1 MLDNALALIDEY
13 AMLPAGG
20 TVLCAVSGGAD
31 SLCLLHFLRALA
43 EERGFT
49 LHAAH
54 FDHRLRGE
62 ESTADAAFVENR
74 CEMWKIPFHLGSGD
88 VAETARREGTGIE
101 ETARALRYAFLEEIA
116 ETIGAD
122 VIATAH
128 NASDNVET
136 VLLHL
141 IRGAGLQGLT
151 GIPPRRGHLVRP
163 LLTTTREEIEAYLKE
178 RDLDWREDSSNA
190 DDAHARNYLRHQ
202 LLPRMEELNPRFLSG
217 MERTIRL
224 LRQDNDFLNAQAAQV
239 AALGRWAED
248 DLVIEARHIASAP
261 AAIAPRAVRTLLSML
276 GNGSTDYA
284 STHLEAVV
292 DLARG
297 DDPSAMVFLPGG
309 LMAQRVYGELLLTTR
324 RDPQVL
330 LPCPLE
336 LDGETWPEGSLYGC
350 SCRRCV
356 CPEEPEPGVMYFSTF
371 TGTPVLRPRQ
381 TGDALK
387 LPGRDTK
394 TLKKRF
400 IDQKIPRRDRE
411 RCPVL
416 ADEAGILAAAPF
428 GPEESRLARPGQ
440 EAWAVT
446 FRSRSTST
454 TTERKEHDYAGT

>member
-1 MLDNALALIDEY
+1 MLDHALALMDEY
-13 AMLPAGG
+13 AMLPPGG

-31 SLCLLHFLRALA
+31 SLCLLHFLHALA
-43 EERGFT
+43 EERDFA

-62 ESTADAAFVENR
+62 ESTADAFFVETR
-74 CEMWKIPFHLGSGD
+74 CKLWKIPFHLGSAD
-88 VAETARREGTGIE
+88 VAEAARRAGTGVE
-101 ETARALRYAFLEEIA
+101 ETARALRYAFLEETA
-116 ETIGAD
+116 GAIGAD

-128 NASDNVET
+128 NASDNAET

-151 GIPPRRGHLVRP
+151 GIPPRRDRLVRP
-163 LLTTTREEIEAYLKE
+163 FLTTAREEIEFYLRE
-178 RDLDWREDSSNA
+178 QGVAWREDSSNA
-190 DDAHARNYLRHQ
+190 DDTYTRNFLRHR
-202 LLPRMEELNPRFLSG
+202 LLPVLEELNPRFLSG

-239 AALGRWAED
+239 AALARWAED
-248 DLVIEARHIASAP
+248 DLVIEARHISSAP
-261 AAIAPRAVRTLLSML
+261 AAIAPRAVRTLLARL

-284 STHLEAVV
+284 SAHLEAVV

-297 DDPSAMVFLPGG
+297 DDPSAVAFLPGG
-309 LMAQRVYGELLLTTR
+309 LMAQRVYGELLLTTH

-330 LPCPLE
+330 TSCPLH
-336 LDGETWPEGSLYGC
+336 LDGETWPEGSLYGV

-356 CPEEPEPGVMYFSTF
+356 CPEEQTPGVMYLAAF
-371 TGTPVLRPRQ
+371 TGTPVVRPRQ

-387 LPGRDTK
+387 LPGRETK
-394 TLKKRF
+394 TLKKRL

-428 GPEESRLARPGQ
+428 GPEERRLARPGEQ
-440 EAWAVT
+440 AWAVT
-446 FRSRSTST
+446 FLPRDTEPTSREKG
-454 TTERKEHDYAGT
+454 TEL

>member
-1 MLDNALALIDEY
+1 MLENALALMDEY
-13 AMLPAGG
+13 AMLPPGG

-31 SLCLLHFLRALA
+31 SMCLLHFLRTLA

-49 LHAAH
+49 LRAAH

-74 CEMWKIPFHLGSGD
+74 CRMWNIPLTLGSGD
-88 VAETARREGTGIE
+88 VAGAARRAGTGIE
-101 ETARALRYAFLEEIA
+101 ETARALRYAFLEQTA
-116 ETIGAD
+116 EDQNAD

-128 NASDNVET
+128 NASDNAET

-151 GIPPRRGHLVRP
+151 GIPPRRGRLVRP
-163 LLTTTREEIEAYLKE
+163 FLTTTREEIGAYLRAKNV
-178 RDLDWREDSSNA
+178 DWREDSSNA
-190 DDAHARNYLRHQ
+190 DDTYARNYLRHR
-202 LLPRMEELNPRFLSG
+202 LLPAMEELNPRFLSG

-239 AALGRWAED
+239 AALARWAED
-248 DLVIEARHIASAP
+248 DLVIEARHISSAP

-276 GNGSTDYA
+276 GNGSTDCA

-297 DDPSAMVFLPGG
+297 DDPSAVVFLPGG
-309 LMAQRVYGELLLTTR
+309 LMAQRVYRELLFTTR
-324 RDPQVL
+324 RDPQVFS
-330 LPCPLE
+330 PCPLA
-336 LDGETWPEGSLYGC
+336 LDGETWPEGSLYGF

-356 CPEEPEPGVMYFSTF
+356 CPEEPAPGVMYFGTF

-387 LPGRDTK
+387 LPGRETK

-428 GPEESRLARPGQ
+428 GPEESRLARPGE

-446 FRSRSTST
+446 FLSRDPSDHVR
-454 TTERKEHDYAGT
+454 EKGI

>member
-1 MLDNALALIDEY
+1 MLDNALALMDEY
-13 AMLPAGG
+13 AMLPPGG

-31 SLCLLHFLRALA
+31 SMCLLHFLRTLA

-62 ESTADAAFVENR
+62 ESTADASFVENR
-74 CEMWKIPFHLGSGD
+74 CKMWNIPLHLGSGD
-88 VAETARREGTGIE
+88 VAGAARREGTGIE
-101 ETARALRYAFLEEIA
+101 ETARALRYAFLEETA
-116 ETIGAD
+116 DAAGAA

-151 GIPPRRGHLVRP
+151 GIPPRRGNLVRP
-163 LLTTTREEIEAYLKE
+163 LLTTTRGEIVAYLKE
-178 RDLDWREDSSNA
+178 RQIPWREDSSNA
-190 DDAHARNYLRHQ
+190 DDAYARNYLRHQ

-239 AALGRWAED
+239 AALARWAED
-248 DLVIEARHIASAP
+248 ALVIEARHIASAP

-297 DDPSAMVFLPGG
+297 DDPSAVVFLPGG
-309 LMAQRVYGELLLTTR
+309 LMAQRVYKELLFTTR

-330 LPCPLE
+330 APCPLN
-336 LDGETWPEGSLYGC
+336 LDGETWPEGSLYGF

-356 CPEEPEPGVMYFSTF
+356 CPEERAPGVWYLSEFS
-371 TGTPVLRPRQ
+371 GTPVLRPRQ
-381 TGDALK
+381 TGDTLK

-394 TLKKRF
+394 SLKKRF
-400 IDQKIPRRDRE
+400 IDQKIPRRDRD

-416 ADEAGILAAAPF
+416 ADDAGILAAAPF
-428 GPEESRLARPGQ
+428 GPEESRLARPG
-440 EAWAVT
+440 EPAWAVT
-446 FRSRSTST
+446 LLTRGTGPQPIT
-454 TTERKEHDYAGT
+454 HCAKEKGI